1 MTCLS
6 NQSVNWLWPKY
17 IYCTSPLILPCWS
30 PYFVLIHTP
39 YFLLRKK
46 KKERKKKKTSFIEIL
61 LYFSFNIVVNPIRQ
75 SRNVHVLATLYLV
88 SYIFSNIYHWSCM
101 RFDFIVVAWTNPLN
115 NRMDHS
121 NKTTYKRK
129 FKKKKILYLQ
139 SQSFHQG
146 F

>member
-1 MTCLS
+1 MA
-6 NQSVNWLWPKY
+6 KIY
-17 IYCTSPLILPCWS
+17 ILYVSIDPTLLISIFRANPHS
-30 PYFVLIHTP
+30 I
-39 YFLLRKK
+39 FLAPKK
-46 KKERKKKKTSFIEIL
+46 KKRKKERKKKTSFIEIL